1 MSTSDMF
8 TFNVTSFPD
17 CAFVRG
23 PDEHEA
29 TGAGAAAATGPG
41 PRDLGLPVE
50 SSDLIQTFLTVF
62 ASFSNLSR

>member
-8 TFNVTSFPD
+8 ALSVTSIPD

-41 PRDLGLPVE
+41 PRDLGERFDTTISHCFRV
-50 SSDLIQTFLTVF
+50 IF
-62 ASFSNLSR
+62 